1 MTPNTASAESV
12 LDSQRTMG
20 QNIGTLLNLET
31 HAELH
36 GWMKQQE
43 RPNGDDESDKLDRDV
58 AEPEDV
64 HPEAGVGTSPVRVLS
79 RPISRDNGHNEHL
92 LAHTKRPLT
101 DGKRGRRTKRNKV
114 SSDVH
119 IAKPTLVVVL
129 KLTRGK
135 GASDRA
141 ATMPPRQSPGPVSS
155 TELDEIHVRRSTTLP
170 SREDV
175 VADDPETGGER
186 TFTRPLVPDPGAAHG
201 FSEVA
206 MEDMRD
212 WDDTIPAREASGSAS
227 FADES
232 IQPPSL
238 LLHQPTTTSQESNA
252 QAMAEVRERLSSG
265 EPYQLLEQI
274 GSKILNKHTPRELV
288 QHILVPMLWEILNR
302 ISTAAVRNSPTSMA
316 NDARERSTARVI
328 NPYQQESTPLEQ
340 RRQAQPVGR
349 TIPLCDPE
357 SSHEPLVQ
365 TFSRAD
371 SVGDHLRNDRSDSAA
386 ATGSPGKKR
395 AVLRDVAI
403 TNDQSGKSSSGPA
416 PKMPETAAF
425 KNSADAGPNAGFD
438 YNRLV
443 QDMNLT
449 ILFDRQDGSA
459 PKQGNTISIKNIRNN
474 SDLFGAIHIRS
485 WWLDPDEE
493 ILRAMITEV
502 GGRPTGRPS
511 PEMWLLNG
519 DTEDRSWG
527 SWLSSLREF
536 YEEEKVEIRMNLVAR
551 VFITRNNDGK
561 GRL

>member
-1 MTPNTASAESV
+1 MRLKVGQHNRNLQSRKRKTKQPRTPKTTLDVEDGRQPIHIDVSACQSVEDTWGKNAPTLSDETNDTRTEDSRPRSTGQERMTPNAASAESV
-12 LDSQRTMG
+12 LDRQRSMG
-20 QNIGTLLNLET
+20 QNIGTLPNLET

-43 RPNGDDESDKLDRDV
+43 RPNGDDESDKLNHDM

-79 RPISRDNGHNEHL
+79 RPISRDNRHNEQP

-155 TELDEIHVRRSTTLP
+155 TELDEIHVRRSTILP
-170 SREDV
+170 SREDI

-186 TFTRPLVPDPGAAHG
+186 TALRK
-201 FSEVA
+201 
-206 MEDMRD
+206 
-212 WDDTIPAREASGSAS
+212 
-227 FADES
+227 
-232 IQPPSL
+232 
-238 LLHQPTTTSQESNA
+238 N
-252 QAMAEVRERLSSG
+252 
-265 EPYQLLEQI
+265 
-274 GSKILNKHTPRELV
+274 
-288 QHILVPMLWEILNR
+288 PM
-302 ISTAAVRNSPTSMA
+302 SMA
-316 NDARERSTARVI
+316 NDARERSTAQVI

-340 RRQAQPVGR
+340 HRQAQPTGR
-349 TIPLCDPE
+349 TIPLCVPG
-357 SSHEPLVQ
+357 SSPEPLVQ

-386 ATGSPGKKR
+386 ATGSPGKDR
-395 AVLRDVAI
+395 AVLKDFTI
-403 TNDQSGKSSSGPA
+403 TNDQSGTSGSGPA
-416 PKMPETAAF
+416 PKIPETAAF
-425 KNSADAGPNAGFD
+425 KSSADVGLNAGFD

-443 QDMNLT
+443 QDINLT
-449 ILFDRQDGSA
+449 ILFDRQDGSD

-493 ILRAMITEV
+493 ISRAMIIEV
-502 GGRPTGRPS
+502 GGRAAGHPS

-519 DTEDRSWG
+519 DMEDRSWAT
-527 SWLSSLREF
+527 WLSSLREF
-536 YEEEKVEIRMNLVAR
+536 YEEGKAEISMNLVAR
-551 VFITRNNDGK
+551 VFVTRNNDGK